1 MINWQKIWRKTYRT
15 MAETAIGLIPTSMF
29 ITEINWKLIISAVI
43 LSGLVTF
50 LAGIVESDNKDD
62 LTEWDDPEDED
73 LLP

>member
-1 MINWQKIWRKTYRT
+1 MINWRKIWRKTYRT

-50 LAGIVESDNKDD
+50 LAGIVDNDNKDD
-62 LTEWDDPEDED
+62 LDEWDDPEEEE

>member
-50 LAGIVESDNKDD
+50 LAGIVDSDNKDE